1 MGQKITIEPVS
12 RIEGHAKI
20 TINLNDEGAVDDA
33 HLHIVEMRG
42 FEKLLQGRPIEDAQ
56 RIVTA
61 ICGICPVSHHL
72 ASAKAADNNTGVEIP
87 RTAALLRELMHM
99 GQMIHSHTLHFFY
112 LAAPD
117 LIFTPDG
124 DPKKRNVFGVIEA
137 NPELATQA
145 VLNRK
150 RGQMIIKNVGGR
162 SIHPVTAKPGGLTKG
177 ITEEQRQEMLK
188 YAQESIEFT
197 KLGLEVAAPI
207 FEQYIDVIKTL
218 GVVETPMMGLVKDGN
233 LEMYDGNLRMM
244 DKDGSIMKEFDPT
257 KYADYIQEK
266 YQDFSYLKFPYWKER
281 GWPDGIYRVSA
292 LARVN
297 VCDKI
302 STPLAND
309 MLTDFRNAFGRM
321 PQLTLLYHYA
331 RLIEMM
337 YASERAV
344 EILNDPD
351 ITSTDV
357 WAKPEVRAATG
368 VGVVEAPRGTLIH
381 EYTTN
386 DDGYITKANLIV
398 STGHNNA
405 AMDIGVREA
414 AKGLI
419 KNGEP
424 EEGLLNR
431 LEMVVRAYDPCFSC
445 ATHTIDG
452 RWPIKLELVAPD
464 GSVRSYTNY

>member
-1 MGQKITIEPVS
+1 MGKTITVEPVS

-20 TINLNDEGAVDDA
+20 TVNLNDAGQVDDA

-72 ASAKAADNNTGVEIP
+72 ASAKAADNNMGVEIP

-99 GQMIHSHTLHFFY
+99 GQYIHSHTLHFFY

-124 DPKKRNVFGVIEA
+124 DPKQRNVFGVIEA

-145 VLNRK
+145 VINRK
-150 RGQMIIKNVGGR
+150 RGQNMIRTIGGR
-162 SIHPVTAKPGGLTKG
+162 QAPVTAKPGGLSKG
-177 ITEEQRQEMLK
+177 ITEDQRQEMLK
-188 YAQESIEFT
+188 AAEESIEFT
-197 KLGLEVAAPI
+197 KLGLEVATPI
-207 FEQYIDVIKTL
+207 FEQYMDVIKVL
-218 GVVETPMMGLVKDGN
+218 GNVETPMMGLVKDGN
-233 LEMYDGNLRMM
+233 LELYDGTLRMV
-244 DKDGSIMKEFDPT
+244 DTDGSLIKEFDPH
-257 KYADYIQEK
+257 KYADYIQER

-281 GWPDGIYRVSA
+281 GWPDGIYRVA
-292 LARVN
+292 PLARVN
-297 VCDKI
+297 VADKI

-309 MLTDFRNAFGRM
+309 MLMNFRDLFGRM
-321 PQLTLLYHYA
+321 PQQTLLYHYV
-331 RLIEMM
+331 RLIELM

-344 EILNDPD
+344 ELLNDPD

-357 WAKPEVRAATG
+357 WAKPEPREAVG
-368 VGVVEAPRGTLIH
+368 VGVLEAPRGTLIH
-381 EYTTN
+381 EYATN
-386 DDGYITKANLIV
+386 DEGLITKANMIV

-405 AMDIGVREA
+405 AIDMGVREA
-414 AKGLI
+414 AKLLI
-419 KNGEP
+419 KDGDP
-424 EEGLLNR
+424 QEGLLNR

-452 RWPIKLELVAPD
+452 RWPIKLELVAAD
-464 GSVRSYTNY
+464 GTTRSYTNY

>member
-1 MGQKITIEPVS
+1 MGKTITVEPVS

-20 TINLNDEGAVDDA
+20 TVNLDDAGQVDDA

-72 ASAKAADNNTGVEIP
+72 ASAKAADNNMGVEIP
-87 RTAALLRELMHM
+87 RPAALLRELMHM
-99 GQMIHSHTLHFFY
+99 GQYIHSHTLHFFY

-150 RGQMIIKNVGGR
+150 RGQQMVRTVGGR
-162 SIHPVTAKPGGLTKG
+162 SAPITAKPGGLTKG
-177 ITEEQRQEMLK
+177 ITEDERQKMLK
-188 YAQESIEFT
+188 DAQDSIEFT
-197 KLGLEVAAPI
+197 KLGLEVATPI
-207 FEQYIDVIKTL
+207 FEQYADVIKVL
-218 GVVETPMMGLVKDGN
+218 GVVNTPMMGLVKDGN
-233 LEMYDGNLRMM
+233 LELYDGTLRMM
-244 DKDGSIMKEFDPT
+244 DTDGSIIKEFDPT
-257 KYADYIQEK
+257 KYADYIEEN
-266 YQDFSYLKFPYWKER
+266 YQDWSYLKFPYWKEK
-281 GWPDGIYRVSA
+281 GWPDGIYRVA
-292 LARVN
+292 PLARIN

-321 PQLTLLYHYA
+321 PQQTLLYHYA
-331 RLIEMM
+331 RLIELM

-344 EILNDPD
+344 ELLNDPD

-357 WAKPEVRAATG
+357 WAKPEPRAATG
-368 VGVVEAPRGTLIH
+368 VGVLEAPRGTLIH

-386 DDGYITKANLIV
+386 DESFITKANLIV
-398 STGHNNA
+398 STGHNQGA
-405 AMDIGVREA
+405 IDLGVREA
-414 AKGLI
+414 AKLFI
-419 KNGEP
+419 KDGEP
-424 EEGLLNR
+424 QEGTLNR

-452 RWPIKLELVAPD
+452 RWPIKLELVEPN
-464 GSVRSYTNY
+464 GTTRIYTNY

>member
-1 MGQKITIEPVS
+1 MGKTITVEPVS

-20 TINLNDEGAVDDA
+20 TVNLNDAGQVDDA

-42 FEKLLQGRPIEDAQ
+42 FEKLLQGRPVEDAQ

-72 ASAKAADNNTGVEIP
+72 ASAKAADHGMGVEIP

-99 GQMIHSHTLHFFY
+99 GQYIHSHTLHFFY

-124 DPKKRNVFGVIEA
+124 DPKQRNVFGVIEA

-145 VLNRK
+145 VINRK
-150 RGQMIIKNVGGR
+150 RGQNMIRTIGGR
-162 SIHPVTAKPGGLTKG
+162 QAPVTAKPGGISKG
-177 ITEEQRQEMLK
+177 ITEDQRQEMLK
-188 YAQESIEFT
+188 AAEESIEFT
-197 KLGLEVAAPI
+197 KLGLEVATPI
-207 FEQYIDVIKTL
+207 FEQYMDVIKVL
-218 GVVETPMMGLVKDGN
+218 GNVETPMMGLVKDGN
-233 LEMYDGNLRMM
+233 LELYDGTLRMV
-244 DKDGSIMKEFDPT
+244 DKNGSLMKEFDPHD
-257 KYADYIQEK
+257 YADYIQER
-266 YQDFSYLKFPYWKER
+266 YQDFSYLKFPYWKEL
-281 GWPDGIYRVSA
+281 GWPEGIYRVA
-292 LARVN
+292 PLARVN

-309 MLTDFRNAFGRM
+309 MLTDFRSMFGRM
-321 PQLTLLYHYA
+321 PQQTLLYHYV
-331 RLIEMM
+331 RLIELM

-344 EILNDPD
+344 ELLNDPD

-357 WAKPEVRAATG
+357 WAKPEPREG
-368 VGVVEAPRGTLIH
+368 VGVGVLEAPRGTLIH
-381 EYTTN
+381 EYAT
-386 DDGYITKANLIV
+386 DDAGIIQKANLIV

-405 AMDIGVREA
+405 AIDMGVREA
-414 AKGLI
+414 AKLLI
-419 KNGEP
+419 KDGEP
-424 EEGLLNR
+424 QEGLLNR

-452 RWPIKLELVAPD
+452 RWPIKLEVVAAD
-464 GSVRSYTNY
+464 GAKRTYTNY

>member
-1 MGQKITIEPVS
+1 MGKKITVEPVS

-20 TINLNDEGAVDDA
+20 TVNLNDAGQVDDA

-42 FEKLLQGRPIEDAQ
+42 FEKLLQGRPVEDAQ

-72 ASAKAADNNTGVEIP
+72 ASAKAADHAMGVEIP

-124 DPKKRNVFGVIEA
+124 DPKQRNVFGVIEA
-137 NPELATQA
+137 NPELATQ
-145 VLNRK
+145 VVINRK
-150 RGQMIIKNVGGR
+150 RCQNMIRTIGGKQA
-162 SIHPVTAKPGGLTKG
+162 PVTSKPGGQSTG
-177 ITEEQRQEMLK
+177 ITEDQRQEMLK
-188 YAQESIEFT
+188 AAEESIEFT
-197 KLGLEVAAPI
+197 KVGLEVATPL
-207 FEQYIDVIKTL
+207 FEQYMDVIKVL

-233 LEMYDGNLRMM
+233 LELYDGTLRMVGT
-244 DKDGSIMKEFDPT
+244 DGSLIKEFDPHD
-257 KYADYIQEK
+257 YADYIQER

-281 GWPDGIYRVSA
+281 GWPDGIYRVA
-292 LARVN
+292 PLARIN

-309 MLTDFRNAFGRM
+309 MLTDFRSMFGRM
-321 PQLTLLYHYA
+321 PQQTLLYHYA
-331 RLIEMM
+331 RLIELM

-357 WAKPEVRAATG
+357 WTKPEPREAVG

-381 EYTTN
+381 EYAT
-386 DDGYITKANLIV
+386 DDAGIIQKANLIV

-405 AMDIGVREA
+405 AIDIGVREA
-414 AKGLI
+414 AKLLI
-419 KNGEP
+419 KDGEP
-424 EEGLLNR
+424 QEGLLNR

-452 RWPIKLELVAPD
+452 RWPIKLELVAAD
-464 GSVRSYTNY
+464 GTKRTFTNC

>member
-1 MGQKITIEPVS
+1 MGKTITVEPVS

-20 TINLNDEGAVDDA
+20 TVNLNDAGQVDDA

-42 FEKLLQGRPIEDAQ
+42 FEKLLQGRPVEDAQ

-72 ASAKAADNNTGVEIP
+72 ASAKAADHGMGVEIP

-99 GQMIHSHTLHFFY
+99 GQYIHSHTLHFFY

-124 DPKKRNVFGVIEA
+124 DPKQRNVFGVIEA

-145 VLNRK
+145 VINRK
-150 RGQMIIKNVGGR
+150 RGQNMIRTIGGR
-162 SIHPVTAKPGGLTKG
+162 QAPVTAKPGGLSKG
-177 ITEEQRQEMLK
+177 ITEDQRQEMLK
-188 YAQESIEFT
+188 AAEESIEFT
-197 KLGLEVAAPI
+197 KLGLEVATPI
-207 FEQYIDVIKTL
+207 FEQYMDVIKVL
-218 GVVETPMMGLVKDGN
+218 GNVETPMMGLVKDGN
-233 LEMYDGNLRMM
+233 LELYDGTLRMV
-244 DKDGSIMKEFDPT
+244 DKNGSLMKEFDPHD
-257 KYADYIQEK
+257 YADYIQER
-266 YQDFSYLKFPYWKER
+266 YQDFSYLKFPYWKEL
-281 GWPDGIYRVSA
+281 GWPDGIYRVA
-292 LARVN
+292 PLARVN

-309 MLTDFRNAFGRM
+309 MLTDFRSMFGRM
-321 PQLTLLYHYA
+321 PQQTLLYHYV
-331 RLIEMM
+331 RLIELM

-357 WAKPEVRAATG
+357 WAKPEPREG
-368 VGVVEAPRGTLIH
+368 VGVGVLEAPRGTLIH
-381 EYTTN
+381 EYATN
-386 DDGYITKANLIV
+386 DAGIIQKANLIV

-405 AMDIGVREA
+405 AIDMGVREA
-414 AKGLI
+414 AKLLI
-419 KNGEP
+419 KDGEP
-424 EEGLLNR
+424 QEGLLNR

-452 RWPIKLELVAPD
+452 RWPIKLEVVAAD
-464 GSVRSYTNY
+464 GAKRTYTNY

>member
-1 MGQKITIEPVS
+1 MGKTITVEPVS

-20 TINLNDEGAVDDA
+20 TVNLNDAGQVDDA

-42 FEKLLQGRPIEDAQ
+42 FEKLLQGRPVEDAQ

-72 ASAKAADNNTGVEIP
+72 ASAKAADHAMGVEIP

-99 GQMIHSHTLHFFY
+99 GQYIHSHTLHFFY

-124 DPKKRNVFGVIEA
+124 DPKQRNVFGVIEA

-145 VLNRK
+145 VINRK
-150 RGQMIIKNVGGR
+150 RGQNMIRTIGGR
-162 SIHPVTAKPGGLTKG
+162 QAPVTAKPGGISKG
-177 ITEEQRQEMLK
+177 ITEDQRQEMLK
-188 YAQESIEFT
+188 AAEESIEFT
-197 KLGLEVAAPI
+197 KLGLEVATPI
-207 FEQYIDVIKTL
+207 FEQYMDVIKVL
-218 GVVETPMMGLVKDGN
+218 GNVETPMMGLVKDGN
-233 LEMYDGNLRMM
+233 LELYDGTLRMV
-244 DKDGSIMKEFDPT
+244 DTDGSLIKEFDPHD
-257 KYADYIQEK
+257 YADYIQER

-281 GWPDGIYRVSA
+281 GWPDGIYRVA
-292 LARVN
+292 PLARVN
-297 VCDKI
+297 VADKI

-309 MLTDFRNAFGRM
+309 MLTDFRSTFGRM
-321 PQLTLLYHYA
+321 PQQTLLYHYV
-331 RLIEMM
+331 RLIELM

-344 EILNDPD
+344 ELLNDPD

-357 WAKPEVRAATG
+357 WAKPEPREG
-368 VGVVEAPRGTLIH
+368 VGVGVLEAPRGTLIH
-381 EYTTN
+381 EYAT
-386 DDGYITKANLIV
+386 DDAGIIQKANLIV

-405 AMDIGVREA
+405 AIDMGVREA
-414 AKGLI
+414 AKLLI
-419 KNGEP
+419 KDGEP
-424 EEGLLNR
+424 QEGLLNR

-452 RWPIKLELVAPD
+452 RWPIKLELVATD
-464 GSVRSYTNY
+464 GTKRTYSNY

>member
-1 MGQKITIEPVS
+1 MGQKITVEPVS
-12 RIEGHAKI
+12 RVEGHAKI
-20 TINLNDEGAVDDA
+20 TMNLDDAGQVSDA
-33 HLHIVEMRG
+33 HLHVVEMRG

-72 ASAKAADNNTGVEIP
+72 ASAKAADNNMGVEIP
-87 RTAALLRELMHM
+87 RTAAMLRELMHM
-99 GQMIHSHTLHFFY
+99 GKYIHSHTLHFFY

-145 VLNRK
+145 VINRK
-150 RGQMIIKNVGGR
+150 RGQNMIRTIGGR
-162 SIHPVTAKPGGLTKG
+162 QAPVTAKPGGLTKG
-177 ITEEQRQEMLK
+177 ITEEQRQEMLTA
-188 YAQESIEFT
+188 AQESIEFT

-207 FEQYIDVIKTL
+207 FEQYMDVIQTL
-218 GVVETPMMGLVKDGN
+218 GVVKTPMMGLVKDGN
-233 LEMYDGNLRMM
+233 LELYDGTLRMV
-244 DKDGSIMKEFDPT
+244 DPDGSLVKEFDPI
-257 KYADYIQEK
+257 KYADYIQER

-281 GWPDGIYRVSA
+281 GWPDGIYRVA
-292 LARVN
+292 PLARVN
-297 VCDKI
+297 VCDQI

-309 MLTDFRNAFGRM
+309 MLTDFRDKFGRM
-321 PQLTLLYHYA
+321 PQQTLLYHYV
-331 RLIEMM
+331 RLIELM

-351 ITSTDV
+351 ITGTDV
-357 WAKPEVRAATG
+357 WAKPEPREAVG
-368 VGVVEAPRGTLIH
+368 VGVLEAPRGTLIH
-381 EYTTN
+381 EYATN
-386 DDGYITKANLIV
+386 DEGYITKANLIV

-405 AMDIGVREA
+405 AIDMGVREA

-419 KNGEP
+419 KDGEP
-424 EEGLLNR
+424 QEGLLNR

-452 RWPIKLELVAPD
+452 RWPIKLELVESN
-464 GSVRSYTNY
+464 GTTRTYTNY

>member
-1 MGQKITIEPVS
+1 MGKQITVEPVS

-20 TINLNDEGAVDDA
+20 TVNLNDSGAVDDA

-42 FEKLLQGRPIEDAQ
+42 FEKLLQGRPVEDAQ

-72 ASAKAADNNTGVEIP
+72 ASAKAADNALGVEIP
-87 RTAALLRELMHM
+87 RPAALLRELMHM
-99 GQMIHSHTLHFFY
+99 GQYIHSHTLHFFY

-150 RGQMIIKNVGGR
+150 RGQEMIRAIGGR
-162 SIHPVTAKPGGLTKG
+162 AAPVTAKPGGLTKG
-177 ITEEQRQEMLK
+177 ITEEQRQKMLQD
-188 YAQESIEFT
+188 AQDSIEFT
-197 KLGLEVAAPI
+197 KLGLEVASPI
-207 FEQYIDVIKTL
+207 FEQYLDVIKTL

-233 LEMYDGNLRMM
+233 LELYDGTLRMM
-244 DKDGSIMKEFDPT
+244 DTDGSIIKEFDPT
-257 KYADYIQEK
+257 KYAEYIQER
-266 YQDFSYLKFPYWKER
+266 YNDWTYLKFPYWKEK
-281 GWPDGIYRVSA
+281 GWPDGIYRVA
-292 LARVN
+292 PLARIN

-309 MLTDFRNAFGRM
+309 MLTDFRKAFGRM
-321 PQLTLLYHYA
+321 PQQTLLYHYA
-331 RLIEMM
+331 RLIELM
-337 YASERAV
+337 YASERAI
-344 EILNDPD
+344 ELLNDPD
-351 ITSTDV
+351 ITSADV
-357 WAKPEVRAATG
+357 WAKPEPREATG
-368 VGVVEAPRGTLIH
+368 VGVLEAPRGTLIH
-381 EYTTN
+381 EYTT
-386 DDGYITKANLIV
+386 DDEGFITKANLIV
-398 STGHNNA
+398 STGHNQG
-405 AMDIGVREA
+405 AMDLGVREA

-419 KNGEP
+419 KDGEP
-424 EEGLLNR
+424 QEGLLNR

-452 RWPIKLELVAPD
+452 RWPIKLELVEPN
-464 GSVRSYTNY
+464 GRTRTYTNY

>member
-1 MGQKITIEPVS
+1 M
-12 RIEGHAKI
+12 
-20 TINLNDEGAVDDA
+20 
-33 HLHIVEMRG
+33 
-42 FEKLLQGRPIEDAQ
+42 
-56 RIVTA
+56 
-61 ICGICPVSHHL
+61 
-72 ASAKAADNNTGVEIP
+72 
-87 RTAALLRELMHM
+87 
-99 GQMIHSHTLHFFY
+99 
-112 LAAPD
+112 
-117 LIFTPDG
+117 
-124 DPKKRNVFGVIEA
+124 
-137 NPELATQA
+137 
-145 VLNRK
+145 
-150 RGQMIIKNVGGR
+150 
-162 SIHPVTAKPGGLTKG
+162 
-177 ITEEQRQEMLK
+177 
-188 YAQESIEFT
+188 
-197 KLGLEVAAPI
+197 
-207 FEQYIDVIKTL
+207 L

-281 GWPDGIYRVSA
+281 GWPDGIYRVA
-292 LARVN
+292 PLARVN

-321 PQLTLLYHYA
+321 PQQTLLYHYA

-368 VGVVEAPRGTLIH
+368 VGVLEAPRGTLIH

-414 AKGLI
+414 AKALI

-464 GSVRSYTNY
+464 GTVRSYTNF

>member
-1 MGQKITIEPVS
+1 MGKQITVEPVS

-20 TINLNDEGAVDDA
+20 TVNLNDSGAVDDA

-42 FEKLLQGRPIEDAQ
+42 FEKLLQGRPVEDAQ

-72 ASAKAADNNTGVEIP
+72 ASAKAADNALGVEIP
-87 RTAALLRELMHM
+87 RPAALLRELMHM
-99 GQMIHSHTLHFFY
+99 GQYIHSHTLHFFY

-150 RGQMIIKNVGGR
+150 RGQEMIRAIGGR
-162 SIHPVTAKPGGLTKG
+162 AAPVTAKPGGLTKG
-177 ITEEQRQEMLK
+177 ITEEQRQKMLQD
-188 YAQESIEFT
+188 AQDSIEFT
-197 KLGLEVAAPI
+197 KLGLEVASPI
-207 FEQYIDVIKTL
+207 FEQYLDVIKTL

-233 LEMYDGNLRMM
+233 LELYDGTLRMM
-244 DKDGSIMKEFDPT
+244 DTDGSIIKEFDPT
-257 KYADYIQEK
+257 KYAEYIQER
-266 YQDFSYLKFPYWKER
+266 YNDWTYLKFPYWKEK
-281 GWPDGIYRVSA
+281 GWPDGIYRVA
-292 LARVN
+292 PLARIN

-309 MLTDFRNAFGRM
+309 MLTDFRKAFGRM
-321 PQLTLLYHYA
+321 PQQTLLYHYA
-331 RLIEMM
+331 RLIELM
-337 YASERAV
+337 YASERAI
-344 EILNDPD
+344 ELLNDPD
-351 ITSTDV
+351 ITSADV
-357 WAKPEVRAATG
+357 WAKPEPREATG
-368 VGVVEAPRGTLIH
+368 VGVLEAPRGTLIH
-381 EYTTN
+381 EYTTDN
-386 DDGYITKANLIV
+386 EGFITKANLIV
-398 STGHNNA
+398 STGHNQG
-405 AMDIGVREA
+405 AMDLGVREA

-419 KNGEP
+419 KDGEP
-424 EEGLLNR
+424 QEGLLNR

-452 RWPIKLELVAPD
+452 RWPIKLELVEPN
-464 GSVRSYTNY
+464 GRTRTYTNY

>member
-1 MGQKITIEPVS
+1 MGKTITVEPVS

-20 TINLNDEGAVDDA
+20 TVNLNDAGQVDDA

-72 ASAKAADNNTGVEIP
+72 ASAKAADNNMGVEIP
-87 RTAALLRELMHM
+87 RPAALLRELMHM
-99 GQMIHSHTLHFFY
+99 GQYIHSHTLHFFY

-150 RGQMIIKNVGGR
+150 RGQQMVRTVGGR
-162 SIHPVTAKPGGLTKG
+162 SAPITAKPGGLTKG
-177 ITEEQRQEMLK
+177 ITEDERQKMLK
-188 YAQESIEFT
+188 DAQDSIEFT
-197 KLGLEVAAPI
+197 KLGLEVAAPL
-207 FEQYIDVIKTL
+207 FEQYMDVIQVL
-218 GVVETPMMGLVKDGN
+218 GVVNTPMMGLVKNGN
-233 LEMYDGNLRMM
+233 LELYDGTLRMM
-244 DKDGSIMKEFDPT
+244 DTDGSIMKEFDPT
-257 KYADYIQEK
+257 KYADYIQER

-281 GWPDGIYRVSA
+281 GWPEGIYRVA
-292 LARVN
+292 PLARVN
-297 VCDKI
+297 VADKI

-309 MLTDFRNAFGRM
+309 MLKDFRDKFGRM
-321 PQLTLLYHYA
+321 PQQTLLYHYV
-331 RLIEMM
+331 RLIELM

-344 EILNDPD
+344 ELLNDPD

-357 WAKPEVRAATG
+357 WAKPEPRAATG
-368 VGVVEAPRGTLIH
+368 VGVLEAPRGTLIH

-386 DDGYITKANLIV
+386 DEGFITNANLIV

-405 AMDIGVREA
+405 AIDMGVRDA
-414 AKGLI
+414 AKLLI
-419 KNGEP
+419 KDGEP
-424 EEGLLNR
+424 QEGILNR

-452 RWPIKLELVAPD
+452 RWPIKLELVEPN
-464 GSVRSYTNY
+464 GTTRTYTNY

>member
-1 MGQKITIEPVS
+1 MGKTITVEPVS
-12 RIEGHAKI
+12 RVEGHAKV
-20 TINLNDEGAVDDA
+20 TVNLNDAGQVDDA
-33 HLHIVEMRG
+33 HVHVIEMRG

-72 ASAKAADNNTGVEIP
+72 ASAKAADNTFGVEIP
-87 RTAALLRELMHM
+87 RPAALLRELMHM

-150 RGQMIIKNVGGR
+150 RGQEMIRAIGGR
-162 SIHPVTAKPGGLTKG
+162 AAPITAKPGGLTKG
-177 ITEEQRQEMLK
+177 ITEDQRQKMLK
-188 YAQESIEFT
+188 DAQDSIEFT

-207 FEQYIDVIKTL
+207 FEQYMDVIKIL
-218 GVVETPMMGLVKDGN
+218 GVVNTPMMGLVKDGN
-233 LEMYDGNLRMM
+233 LEMYDGTLRMM
-244 DKDGSIMKEFDPT
+244 DTDGSIIKEFDPT
-257 KYADYIQEK
+257 KYADYIQEN
-266 YQDFSYLKFPYWKER
+266 YQEWSYLKFPYWKEK
-281 GWPDGIYRVSA
+281 GWPDGIYRVA
-292 LARVN
+292 PLARIN

-309 MLTDFRNAFGRM
+309 MLTDFRAAFGRM
-321 PQLTLLYHYA
+321 PQQTLLYHYA
-331 RLIEMM
+331 RLIELM

-344 EILNDPD
+344 ELLNDPD

-386 DDGYITKANLIV
+386 DEGFITKANMIV
-398 STGHNNA
+398 STGHNQG
-405 AMDIGVREA
+405 AMDLGVREA
-414 AKGLI
+414 AKLLI
-419 KNGEP
+419 KDGEP
-424 EEGLLNR
+424 QEGLLNR
-431 LEMVVRAYDPCFSC
+431 LEMVIRAYDPCFSC

-452 RWPIKLELVAPD
+452 RWPVKLELVGPD
-464 GSVRSYTNY
+464 GRTRTYTNY

>member
-20 TINLNDEGAVDDA
+20 TVNLDDAGQVDNA

-72 ASAKAADNNTGVEIP
+72 ASAKAADNTFGVEIP

-99 GQMIHSHTLHFFY
+99 GQYIHSHTLHFFY

-124 DPKKRNVFGVIEA
+124 DPKQRNVFGVIEA

-150 RGQMIIKNVGGR
+150 RGQEMIRTIGGR
-162 SIHPVTAKPGGLTKG
+162 AAPVTAKPGGLTKG
-177 ITEEQRQEMLK
+177 ITEDERQKMLK
-188 YAQESIEFT
+188 DAQDSIEFT
-197 KLGLEVAAPI
+197 KLGLEVATPI
-207 FEQYIDVIKTL
+207 FEQYADVINIL
-218 GVVETPMMGLVKDGN
+218 GVVNTPMMGLVKDGN
-233 LEMYDGNLRMM
+233 LELYDGTLRMM
-244 DKDGSIMKEFDPT
+244 DTDGSIVKEFDPT
-257 KYADYIQEK
+257 KYADYIQEN
-266 YQDFSYLKFPYWKER
+266 YQEWSYLKFPYWKEK
-281 GWPDGIYRVSA
+281 GWPDGIYRVA
-292 LARVN
+292 PLARIN

-309 MLTDFRNAFGRM
+309 MLTDFRKAFGRM
-321 PQLTLLYHYA
+321 PQQTLLYHYA
-331 RLIEMM
+331 RLVELM

-357 WAKPEVRAATG
+357 WAKPEPRAATG
-368 VGVVEAPRGTLIH
+368 VGVLEAPRGTLIH
-381 EYTTN
+381 EYATN
-386 DDGYITKANLIV
+386 DEGFITKANLIV
-398 STGHNNA
+398 STGHNQGA
-405 AMDIGVREA
+405 IDLGVREA
-414 AKGLI
+414 AKLLI
-419 KNGEP
+419 KDGEP
-424 EEGLLNR
+424 QEGTLNR

-452 RWPIKLELVAPD
+452 RWPIKLELVEPN
-464 GSVRSYTNY
+464 GRTRTYTNY

>member
-1 MGQKITIEPVS
+1 MGKTITVEPVS

-20 TINLNDEGAVDDA
+20 TVNLDDAGQVDDA

-72 ASAKAADNNTGVEIP
+72 ASAKAADNNMGVEIP
-87 RTAALLRELMHM
+87 RPAALLRELMHM
-99 GQMIHSHTLHFFY
+99 GQYIHSHTLHFFY

-150 RGQMIIKNVGGR
+150 RGQQMVRTVGGR
-162 SIHPVTAKPGGLTKG
+162 SAPITAKPGGLTKG
-177 ITEEQRQEMLK
+177 ITEDERQKMLK
-188 YAQESIEFT
+188 DAQDSIEFT
-197 KLGLEVAAPI
+197 KLGLEVATPI
-207 FEQYIDVIKTL
+207 FEQYADVIKVL
-218 GVVETPMMGLVKDGN
+218 GVVNTPMMGLVKDGN
-233 LEMYDGNLRMM
+233 LELYDGTLRMM
-244 DKDGSIMKEFDPT
+244 DTDGSIIKEFDPT
-257 KYADYIQEK
+257 KYADYIEEN
-266 YQDFSYLKFPYWKER
+266 YQDWSYLKFPYWKEK
-281 GWPDGIYRVSA
+281 GWPEGIYRVA
-292 LARVN
+292 PLARIN

-321 PQLTLLYHYA
+321 PQQTLLYHYA
-331 RLIEMM
+331 RLIELM

-344 EILNDPD
+344 ELLNDPD

-357 WAKPEVRAATG
+357 WAKPEPRAATG
-368 VGVVEAPRGTLIH
+368 VGVLEAPRGTLIH

-386 DDGYITKANLIV
+386 DESFITKANLIV
-398 STGHNNA
+398 STGHNQGA
-405 AMDIGVREA
+405 IDLGVREA
-414 AKGLI
+414 AKLFI
-419 KNGEP
+419 KDGEP
-424 EEGLLNR
+424 QEGTLNR

-452 RWPIKLELVAPD
+452 RWPIKLELVEPN
-464 GSVRSYTNY
+464 GTTRTYTNY

>member
-1 MGQKITIEPVS
+1 
-12 RIEGHAKI
+12 
-20 TINLNDEGAVDDA
+20 
-33 HLHIVEMRG
+33 
-42 FEKLLQGRPIEDAQ
+42 
-56 RIVTA
+56 
-61 ICGICPVSHHL
+61 
-72 ASAKAADNNTGVEIP
+72 
-87 RTAALLRELMHM
+87 
-99 GQMIHSHTLHFFY
+99 
-112 LAAPD
+112 
-117 LIFTPDG
+117 
-124 DPKKRNVFGVIEA
+124 
-137 NPELATQA
+137 
-145 VLNRK
+145 
-150 RGQMIIKNVGGR
+150 MIIKNIGGR

-197 KLGLEVAAPI
+197 KVGLEVAAPL

-218 GVVETPMMGLVKDGN
+218 GVVDTPMMGLVKDGN
-233 LEMYDGNLRMM
+233 LELYDGNLRMV
-244 DKDGSIMKEFDPT
+244 DKDGSLMKEFDPT

-281 GWPDGIYRVSA
+281 GWPDGIYRVA
-292 LARVN
+292 PLARVN

-321 PQLTLLYHYA
+321 PQQTLLYHYV
-331 RLIEMM
+331 RLIELM

-357 WAKPEVRAATG
+357 WTKPEVRAATG

-405 AMDIGVREA
+405 AIDMGVREA

>member
-1 MGQKITIEPVS
+1 MGKTITVEPVS

-20 TINLNDEGAVDDA
+20 TVNLDDAGQVDDA

-72 ASAKAADNNTGVEIP
+72 ASAKAADNNMGVEIP
-87 RTAALLRELMHM
+87 RPAALLRELMHM
-99 GQMIHSHTLHFFY
+99 GQYIHSHTLHFFY

-150 RGQMIIKNVGGR
+150 RGQQMVRTVGGR
-162 SIHPVTAKPGGLTKG
+162 SAPITAKPGGLTKG
-177 ITEEQRQEMLK
+177 ITEDERQKMLK
-188 YAQESIEFT
+188 DAQDSIEFT
-197 KLGLEVAAPI
+197 KLGLEVATPI
-207 FEQYIDVIKTL
+207 FEQYADVIKVL
-218 GVVETPMMGLVKDGN
+218 GVVNTPMMGLVKDGN
-233 LEMYDGNLRMM
+233 LELYDGTLRMM
-244 DKDGSIMKEFDPT
+244 DTDGSIIKEFDPT
-257 KYADYIQEK
+257 KYADYIEEN
-266 YQDFSYLKFPYWKER
+266 YQDWSYLKFPYWKEK
-281 GWPDGIYRVSA
+281 GWPDGIYRVA
-292 LARVN
+292 PLARIN

-321 PQLTLLYHYA
+321 PQQTLLYHCA
-331 RLIEMM
+331 RLIELM

-344 EILNDPD
+344 ELLNDPD

-357 WAKPEVRAATG
+357 WAKPEPRAATG
-368 VGVVEAPRGTLIH
+368 VGVLEAPRGTLIH
-381 EYTTN
+381 EYTT
-386 DDGYITKANLIV
+386 DDESFITKANLIV
-398 STGHNNA
+398 STGHNQGA
-405 AMDIGVREA
+405 IDLGVREA
-414 AKGLI
+414 AKLFI
-419 KNGEP
+419 KDGEP
-424 EEGLLNR
+424 QEGTLNR

-452 RWPIKLELVAPD
+452 RWPIKLELVEPN
-464 GSVRSYTNY
+464 GTTRIYTNY